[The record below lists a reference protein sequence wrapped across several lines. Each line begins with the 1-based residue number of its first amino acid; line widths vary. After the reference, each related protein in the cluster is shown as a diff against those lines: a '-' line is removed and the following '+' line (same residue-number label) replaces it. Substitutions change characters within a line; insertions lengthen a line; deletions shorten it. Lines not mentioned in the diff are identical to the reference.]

1 MRALHLISSGGIYGA
16 ENMMLSLCTGL
27 RRQGCDTVVGVF
39 LNSHRPNIDTTNRA
53 KRLGLECTTFSCD
66 GRLDLSTVRAIR
78 SYILKNGID
87 LIHTHGYKADI
98 YGYAAI
104 RGKSI
109 ASVATCHSWLDRV
122 KQPPLSLRLYGVLDK
137 AALRRFGIVA
147 AVSDSLA
154 DLLARL
160 GIHPGNIRSIPNG
173 IDVEVFRK
181 ALPTFGE
188 EIGKGK
194 KIAVGMVSRLV
205 PGKGADVLL
214 RAAQM
219 ILKEH
224 PEVVFAFI
232 GEGTER
238 ERLMQLAHELKI
250 TTSCVF
256 AGQRHDMPEVYAS
269 LDIVVLPSFS
279 EGMPMAILEAMAAGK
294 PVVATDVGA
303 ISSIVIPEKT
313 GILVKP
319 GDAEGVQ
326 AAIKRIL
333 LDPSLGIALGR
344 NAHELVR
351 DKHSVNHMS
360 SSYLEAYRQALSK
373 GRANQVSMDKKKY
386 EQHVWQ

>member
-1 MRALHLISSGGIYGA
+1 MRLHDSMRALHLISSGGIYGA

-109 ASVATCHSWLDRV
+109 ASVATCHSWLERL

-224 PEVVFAFI
+224 REVVFAFI

-269 LDIVVLPSFS
+269 LDVVVLPSFS
-279 EGMPMAILEAMAAGK
+279 EGMPMSILEALAA
-294 PVVATDVGA
+294 A
-303 ISSIVIPEKT
+303 
-313 GILVKP
+313 
-319 GDAEGVQ
+319 
-326 AAIKRIL
+326 
-333 LDPSLGIALGR
+333 
-344 NAHELVR
+344 
-351 DKHSVNHMS
+351 
-360 SSYLEAYRQALSK
+360 
-373 GRANQVSMDKKKY
+373 
-386 EQHVWQ
+386 